1 MSLEVIDQ
9 IVQEYDKTKNLN
21 LELLY
26 GTCEDG
32 IYGGRI
38 DNFSDLKVLRAYL
51 RKYFNLLI
59 INCE

>member
-1 MSLEVIDQ
+1 M
-9 IVQEYDKTKNLN
+9 QEYDKTKNLN

-26 GTCEDG
+26 GTFEDG

-38 DNFSDLKVLRAYL
+38 DNFSDQKVLKAYL